1 MQAALTPEFLNVVPA
16 SIRER
21 LKLKPG
27 VVLDFDELAPF
38 LKAVPAQA
46 ATDDGVLAEFQTWL
60 ANSTGLAKGKFT
72 TNERMRETRG
82 DD

>member
-1 MQAALTPEFLNVVPA
+1 MQAVLTPEFLDIVPA

-27 VVLDFDELAPF
+27 VVLDFDERAPF
-38 LKAVPAQA
+38 LKAVPAQPVDEA
-46 ATDDGVLAEFQTWL
+46 GMVEFQTWL
-60 ANSTGLAKGKFT
+60 AGSTGIAKGKLT
-72 TNERMRETRG
+72 TDQLMRETRG